1 MALPAWSP
9 FPLFLSSPLSAATGP
24 MPVVSGV
31 PSPRGF
37 GAAVI
42 AAPGKTQIPQQQ
54 IWGKLDAEEYV
65 RFRGYDYQWR
75 VHWHYAATR

>member
-1 MALPAWSP
+1 
-9 FPLFLSSPLSAATGP
+9 

-75 VHWHYAATR
+75 VPGTNGEAMGTET